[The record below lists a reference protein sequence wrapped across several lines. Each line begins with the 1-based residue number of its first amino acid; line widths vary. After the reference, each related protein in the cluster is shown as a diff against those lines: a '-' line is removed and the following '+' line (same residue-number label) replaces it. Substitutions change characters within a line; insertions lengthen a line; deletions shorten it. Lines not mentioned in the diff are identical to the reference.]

1 MKSIKTSEIKQDFFV
16 ANFNA
21 DAFMVET
28 EEDFEE
34 VLSALGEQTV
44 AYYDEDEEFSDLA
57 ERLDGTPDRYSVIYH
72 SNGTTLGMLAT
83 WVTRDSATGT
93 MIEAFDTKEQ
103 AEEAIRMYEASDKKE
118 GIYEPDFYEVA
129 KI

>member
-93 MIEAFDTKEQ
+93 TIEAFDTREQ
-103 AEEAIRMYEASDKKE
+103 AEEAIRKYEDSDKKE
-118 GIYEPDFYEVA
+118 GIYESDFYEVA